1 MTDQYQNIKICRQY
15 IESKLGWGQSDSW
28 QNQDF
33 ENLSEKIFQETGQV
47 LSISTLKRIWGKVK
61 YDGRPNI
68 ATLDVLAQFA
78 GFENWRAFD
87 GAQPAS
93 ETVLFPEEKRQGSML
108 NRPRLWQ
115 YLVMLFCLATIC
127 AFWYKQSGKKLWF
140 SNIEFNSRPLTTGL
154 PNTVVFAYNA
164 RQTNA
169 DSVFIQQSW
178 DKRKRQKV
186 DQYDTVFTSTYY
198 IPGYYKAKL
207 VLNDSVVKEHD
218 VLIETNGWMGLLDTR
233 PFPIYLKKEDVARG
247 DEWGFSQ
254 AQLDTIAL
262 SSHEPVLFVLA
273 NVSKDFQKID
283 SAHFVLNLQLQ
294 NTYNQPGKDVCQ
306 KTFVSVLG
314 SNGFINIPLC
324 KTGCVGEVS
333 LMLGDKVV
341 SGKTNNL
348 EALGVDFTQKVNLR
362 CELVQDNLCIYTNDK
377 LAFTAANPAIGQ
389 LQGCRIAFT
398 GTGVMSHFDLH

>member
-1 MTDQYQNIKICRQY
+1 MTDQFRNIGICRQY
-15 IESKLGWGQSDSW
+15 IESRLGWGGSDSW

-87 GAQPAS
+87 GAQPAA
-93 ETVLFPEEKRQGSML
+93 ETELLPEKKQQGKIL

-115 YLVMLFCLATIC
+115 YVLILFCLAMIC
-127 AFWYKQSGKKLWF
+127 AFWYKQSVKKLWF

-154 PNTVVFAYNA
+154 PNTVVFEYNA
-164 RQTNA
+164 RQSNA

-186 DQYDTVFTSTYY
+186 NQNDTVFTSTYY

-218 VLIETNGWMGLLDTR
+218 VLIETAGWMGLLDTR
-233 PFPIYLKKEDVARG
+233 PFPIYLKKEDIVRG

-254 AQLDTIAL
+254 TQLDTIAL
-262 SSHEPVLFVLA
+262 SSNEPVLFVLA

-294 NTYNQPGKDVCQ
+294 NTYRQPGKDVCQ

-362 CELVQDNLCIYTNDK
+362 CELVQDNLFIYTNDK
-377 LAFTAANPAIGQ
+377 LAFTAPNPAIGK

-398 GTGVMSHFDLH
+398 GTGGMSHFDLH